1 MADVTPQLGPEAKVV
16 QAYTNRGFRI
26 SGAEYMGALVVAGDE
41 VLLLDVKSIPEL
53 RPKHFEMLER
63 FKVTYLIIGA
73 TRTAGLDATVISDLK
88 SKGVVGEMMELGAA
102 CRTYNVLRAEGRQ
115 VAAALIPAG
124 APVGNKQALPGT
136 IEE

>member
-1 MADVTPQLGPEAKVV
+1 MADVTPQLGPEAKVL

-26 SGAEYMGALVVAGDE
+26 SGSEYLGALVIAGDE

-53 RPKHFEMLER
+53 RPRHFEMLDR
-63 FKVTYLIIGA
+63 FDVTYLIIGA
-73 TRTAGLDATVISDLK
+73 TRTAGLDATVISVLRE
-88 SKGVVGEMMELGAA
+88 KGIVGEIMELGAA

-124 APVGNKQALPGT
+124 APAGNKPALPGT